1 MYTLQDAYVGRTHT
15 TTLQNNAM
23 QDAGLVCISND
34 IESYPYNQYASSF
47 EDLARRQLGLQCFF
61 VFLKYLLKQ
70 MNMDII
76 NQGIKSTK
84 GCNQIQAPHIRNS
97 KLFRVITLELV
108 NRLRA
113 STDTE
118 KQLIGR

>member
-23 QDAGLVCISND
+23 QDAGLVCLSND

-76 NQGIKSTK
+76 NQGTKSTK
-84 GCNQIQAPHIRNS
+84 GCNQIQAPHIS
-97 KLFRVITLELV
+97 ELQIIQSDYFGICQQ
-108 NRLRA
+108 A
-113 STDTE
+113 SC
-118 KQLIGR
+118 KHRY